1 MVDLRWYLACE
12 VYGWV
17 PDDVRATGWPAVM
30 ELEMLANLQ
39 FPPVS
44 RQVVLDEAS
53 PFDQEKREPRTG
65 VYDPAR
71 NQRAALYEA
80 MVASYKAGQLPLVRR
95 PSDWDPQMQCWGLR
109 PESFALWFHAQGGTP
124 SVHILAWFESQQVDF
139 PPKNAA
145 AHQAMTGFAALLASR
160 KAKRKGQEWTD
171 EEKQQLRAEFQRRG
185 GWMPDGPGCT
195 PRKSQKVR
203 QELARELGMRADRGL
218 DRHLGEA
225 PEPSTAFSGFMRVL
239 ADRR

>member
-12 VYGWV
+12 ESGWS
-17 PDDVRATGWPAVM
+17 DDIRDKGWPACM
-30 ELEMLANLQ
+30 ELHLLAAFQ

-44 RQVVLDEAS
+44 QHAVLDDTS
-53 PFDQEKREPRTG
+53 SFDRQKWGPRTG
-65 VYDPAR
+65 TYDPAR

-80 MVASYKAGQLPLVRR
+80 MLAACNAGQLPFLRKRSDLSPSGTQVRA
-95 PSDWDPQMQCWGLR
+95 LR
-109 PESFALWFHAQGGTP
+109 PEDFALWFHAQGGTP
-124 SVHILAWFESQQVDF
+124 SQHILAWFESQQVDF
-139 PPKNAA
+139 PPKDAA

-160 KAKRKGQEWTD
+160 EAKRKGQEWTD

-185 GWMPDGPGCT
+185 GWMPDGPGSK
-195 PRKSQKVR
+195 PRKSQQIR

-225 PEPSTAFSGFMRVL
+225 PEPSTAFPGVVHVL
-239 ADRR
+239 AGRR